1 MPMGNVPSPT
11 LSTLFRCQ
19 LPPRSGL
26 LPKHGCGGLQSPPQL
41 SQSCPNRETL
51 LKGTWSDK
59 IKERKGREKRGE
71 DERGSSE
78 RNGECEG
85 GGQGRKRKKAAPAT
99 RPRSQA
105 HKPSPAIS
113 PGEGERSR
121 GGSGSAGVPT
131 GRPQPAPPDGAQ
143 RPPAA
148 STSWPSLLE
157 SSTSP
162 CLLKVM
168 WRAGE
173 GPAGRALPSEGLSE
187 NRGTRGGKKCSR
199 MITAV
204 LPLCP
209 VSSFTLHGDRTPPR
223 SGQV

>member
-1 MPMGNVPSPT
+1 MPTGNASSPT
-11 LSTLFRCQ
+11 LTTLFCCQ

-26 LPKHGCGGLQSPPQL
+26 LPKHGCGGLQSPLQL

-51 LKGTWSDK
+51 LKGTCSDK
-59 IKERKGREKRGE
+59 IKERKGRETTGE
-71 DERGSSE
+71 DKRGSSE

-85 GGQGRKRKKAAPAT
+85 EGQGRKRKKAAPI

-121 GGSGSAGVPT
+121 GGPGSAGVPT

-168 WRAGE
+168 WQAGE

-187 NRGTRGGKKCSR
+187 NRGTRGGMKCSR

-204 LPLCP
+204 LPLGP
-209 VSSFTLHGDRTPPR
+209 VSSTLHRDRTPPR